1 MILFGLEDLMRE
13 SGEDYLEAVLELE
26 HEHGTVRLT
35 DVAKKIGVTKPS
47 VSRAMKIL
55 QSDGYIHQETYGAI
69 ELTSKGRLKAN
80 QVYHRHKTLTVFLED
95 VLGVSP
101 ETAEND
107 ACRMEHILSAQTM
120 ERLSAFVEEQ
130 KKQG

>member
-1 MILFGLEDLMRE
+1 MRE

-26 HEHGTVRLT
+26 EEHGTVRLT

-55 QSDGYIHQETYGAI
+55 QNDGYIHQESYGTI
-69 ELTSKGRLKAN
+69 ELTAKGRVKAT

-101 ETAEND
+101 DTAEND
-107 ACRMEHILSAQTM
+107 ACRMEHILSSQTM
-120 ERLSAFVEEQ
+120 ERLAAFVDEHKQQQ
-130 KKQG
+130 K

>member
-1 MILFGLEDLMRE
+1 MRE

-26 HEHGTVRLT
+26 EEHGTVRLT

-55 QSDGYIHQETYGAI
+55 QHDGYIHQETYGTI
-69 ELTSKGRLKAN
+69 ELTAKGRLKAA

-101 ETAEND
+101 DTAEND
-107 ACRMEHILSAQTM
+107 ACRMEHILSTQTM
-120 ERLSAFVEEQ
+120 EKLAAFVDEHKQQQ
-130 KKQG
+130 K

>member
-1 MILFGLEDLMRE
+1 MRE

-26 HEHGTVRLT
+26 EEHGTVRLT

-55 QSDGYIHQETYGAI
+55 QNDGYIHQESYGTI
-69 ELTSKGRLKAN
+69 ELTAKGRVKAT

-107 ACRMEHILSAQTM
+107 ACRMEHILSSQTM
-120 ERLSAFVEEQ
+120 ERLAAFVDEHKQQQ
-130 KKQG
+130 K